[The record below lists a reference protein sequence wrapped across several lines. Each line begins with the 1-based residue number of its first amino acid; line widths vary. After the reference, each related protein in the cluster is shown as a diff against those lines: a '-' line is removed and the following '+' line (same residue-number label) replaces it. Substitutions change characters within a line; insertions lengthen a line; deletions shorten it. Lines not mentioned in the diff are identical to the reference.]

1 MGSKY
6 QNIFSHVYNCDM
18 IDEDFIK
25 DAFTNL
31 DFLKMKKR
39 NEQMTKQIRRLL
51 KKDPHK
57 KYLFAVG
64 AGILFNSFV
73 LNQFRYFSSSIW

>member
-6 QNIFSHVYNCDM
+6 QNIFSYVYNCDM

-25 DAFTNL
+25 EALANFDL
-31 DFLKMKKR
+31 LKMKKR
-39 NEQMTKQIRRLL
+39 NEQMTKQIRKIL
-51 KKDPHK
+51 KKDPQK

-64 AGILFNSFV
+64 AGILFNFLSK
-73 LNQFRYFSSSIW
+73 